1 MIDIKMIMPDKG
13 IIGIKIPKN
22 APLVTALKIIRKYT
36 HESYADIKSHILND
50 DYVFSCK
57 HADDEGLNKILT
69 IYSEFTKA
77 KIKPSLYEHGNK
89 TTLTLLKNLAE
100 SHKEINRYVEY
111 IRDQESEDS
120 EFETY
125 EEFLS
130 HYEDEDEE
138 F

>member
-1 MIDIKMIMPDKG
+1 MTEDKD

-36 HESYADIKSHILND
+36 HESYADIKSHILNN
-50 DYVFSCK
+50 DYVFTCEY
-57 HADDEGLNKILT
+57 ADDKGLNKILT
-69 IYSEFTKA
+69 IYSELNKA
-77 KIKPSLYEHGNK
+77 KIKPTLYDEDGEK
-89 TTLTLLKNLAE
+89 TTIRLLKNLAE
-100 SHKEINRYVEY
+100 SYEETKRYSAY
-111 IRDQESEDS
+111 IMDQESGDS

>member
-1 MIDIKMIMPDKG
+1 MTDEED

-36 HESYADIKSHILND
+36 QESYADIKSHILNN
-50 DYVFSCK
+50 DYVFTCEY
-57 HADDEGLNKILT
+57 ADDKGLNNVISL
-69 IYSEFTKA
+69 YGELNKA
-77 KIKPSLYEHGNK
+77 KIKPTLYDEDGEK

-100 SHKEINRYVEY
+100 SYEETKRYSAYVM
-111 IRDQESEDS
+111 DQESGDS

>member
-1 MIDIKMIMPDKG
+1 MTEDKD

-36 HESYADIKSHILND
+36 HESYADIKSHILNN
-50 DYVFSCK
+50 DYVFTCEY
-57 HADDEGLNKILT
+57 ADDKGLNNVISL
-69 IYSEFTKA
+69 YGELNKA
-77 KIKPSLYEHGNK
+77 KIKPTLYDEDGEK

-100 SHKEINRYVEY
+100 SYEETKRYSAYVM
-111 IRDQESEDS
+111 DQESGDS

>member
-1 MIDIKMIMPDKG
+1 MTDEED

-36 HESYADIKSHILND
+36 HESYAVIKSHILNNEYIFTC
-50 DYVFSCK
+50 DYV
-57 HADDEGLNKILT
+57 DDEGLNNVISL
-69 IYSEFTKA
+69 YGELNKA
-77 KIKPSLYEHGNK
+77 KIKPNVYEHEEK
-89 TTLTLLKNLAE
+89 TTITFLKGLAE
-100 SHKEINRYVEY
+100 SYEDTKRYVEY
-111 IRDQESEDS
+111 IRDQESGDS
-120 EFETY
+120 EFESY

>member
-1 MIDIKMIMPDKG
+1 MTEDKD

-36 HESYADIKSHILND
+36 QESYADIKSHILNN
-50 DYVFSCK
+50 DYVFTCEY
-57 HADDEGLNKILT
+57 ADDKGLNNVISL
-69 IYSEFTKA
+69 YGELNKA
-77 KIKPSLYEHGNK
+77 KIKPTLYDEDGEK

-100 SHKEINRYVEY
+100 SYEETKRYSAYVM
-111 IRDQESEDS
+111 DQESGDS

>member
-1 MIDIKMIMPDKG
+1 MTEYKD

-22 APLVTALKIIRKYT
+22 APSVTVLKII
-36 HESYADIKSHILND
+36 LNNY
-50 DYVFSCK
+50 YVFTCDYDYIHDK
-57 HADDEGLNKILT
+57 GLNNVFALYDELNKV
-69 IYSEFTKA
+69 
-77 KIKPSLYEHGNK
+77 KIKPTIYKRGNK
-89 TTLTLLKNLAE
+89 ITLTFLKDLAE
-100 SHKEINRYVEY
+100 SYEETKRYTEY
-111 IRDQESEDS
+111 IMDQESGDS

>member
-1 MIDIKMIMPDKG
+1 MTDEED

-22 APLVTALKIIRKYT
+22 APLVVALKIIRKYT
-36 HESYADIKSHILND
+36 HESYAVIKSHILNNE
-50 DYVFSCK
+50 YVFSCDYV
-57 HADDEGLNKILT
+57 DDEGLNNIISL
-69 IYSEFTKA
+69 YGEFTKA
-77 KIKPSLYEHGNK
+77 KIKPTLYELDGKK
-89 TTLTLLKNLAE
+89 TTIRSLKTLAKTYE
-100 SHKEINRYVEY
+100 EDYKYIEY
-111 IRDQESEDS
+111 ISDQESGDS

>member
-1 MIDIKMIMPDKG
+1 MTDEED

-36 HESYADIKSHILND
+36 QESYADIKSHILNN

-57 HADDEGLNKILT
+57 HSDDKGLNKILT
-69 IYSEFTKA
+69 LYGEFTKA
-77 KIKPSLYEHGNK
+77 KIKTSLYEHGNK
-89 TTLTLLKNLAE
+89 TTVTLLKNLAE
-100 SHKEINRYVEY
+100 SHKDTKRYVEY
-111 IRDQESEDS
+111 IREQESGDS

-130 HYEDEDEE
+130 HYENEDEE

>member
-1 MIDIKMIMPDKG
+1 MTDEED

-36 HESYADIKSHILND
+36 QESYADIKSHILNN
-50 DYVFSCK
+50 DYVFTCEY
-57 HADDEGLNKILT
+57 ADDKGLNNVISL
-69 IYSEFTKA
+69 YGELNQA
-77 KIKPSLYEHGNK
+77 KIKPTLYDEDGEK

-100 SHKEINRYVEY
+100 SYEETKRYSAYVM
-111 IRDQESEDS
+111 DQESGDS

-130 HYEDEDEE
+130 HYENEYE
-138 F
+138 

>member
-1 MIDIKMIMPDKG
+1 MTYKD

-36 HESYADIKSHILND
+36 QESYADIKSHILNN
-50 DYVFSCK
+50 DYVFTCEY
-57 HADDEGLNKILT
+57 ADDKGLNNVISL
-69 IYSEFTKA
+69 YGELNKA
-77 KIKPSLYEHGNK
+77 KIKPTLYDEDGEK

-100 SHKEINRYVEY
+100 SYEETKRYSAYVM
-111 IRDQESEDS
+111 DQESGDS

>member
-1 MIDIKMIMPDKG
+1 MTDEED

-22 APLVTALKIIRKYT
+22 APLVTALKIIRKYI
-36 HESYADIKSHILND
+36 HESYADIKSHILNN
-50 DYVFSCK
+50 DYVFTCEY
-57 HADDEGLNKILT
+57 ADDKGLNNVISL
-69 IYSEFTKA
+69 YGELNKA
-77 KIKPSLYEHGNK
+77 KIKPTLYDEDGEK

-100 SHKEINRYVEY
+100 SYEETKRYSAYVM
-111 IRDQESEDS
+111 DQESGDS

>member
-1 MIDIKMIMPDKG
+1 MTEYKD

-36 HESYADIKSHILND
+36 HESYADIKSHILNN
-50 DYVFSCK
+50 DYVFTCEY
-57 HADDEGLNKILT
+57 ADDVGLNKVITL
-69 IYSEFTKA
+69 YGEFTKA
-77 KIKPSLYEHGNK
+77 KIKPTLYDEDGEK
-89 TTLTLLKNLAE
+89 TTIRLLKNLAE
-100 SHKEINRYVEY
+100 SYEETKRYSAY
-111 IRDQESEDS
+111 IMDQESGDS

>member
-1 MIDIKMIMPDKG
+1 MIMPDKG

-22 APLVTALKIIRKYT
+22 APLVTALRIIRKYT
-36 HESYADIKSHILND
+36 HESYADIKSHILNN
-50 DYVFSCK
+50 DYVFTCDYDYIHDK
-57 HADDEGLNKILT
+57 GLNNVFALYDELNKV
-69 IYSEFTKA
+69 
-77 KIKPSLYEHGNK
+77 KIKPTIYKRGNK
-89 TTLTLLKNLAE
+89 ITLTFLKDLAE
-100 SHKEINRYVEY
+100 SYEETKRYTEY
-111 IRDQESEDS
+111 IMDQESGDS

>member
-1 MIDIKMIMPDKG
+1 MTDEED

-36 HESYADIKSHILND
+36 QESYADIKSHILNN
-50 DYVFSCK
+50 DYVFTCEY
-57 HADDEGLNKILT
+57 ADDKGLNNVISL
-69 IYSEFTKA
+69 YGELNKA
-77 KIKPSLYEHGNK
+77 TIKPTLYDEDGEK

-100 SHKEINRYVEY
+100 SYEETKRYSAYVM
-111 IRDQESEDS
+111 DQESGDS

>member
-1 MIDIKMIMPDKG
+1 MTEYKD

-36 HESYADIKSHILND
+36 QESYADIKSHILNN
-50 DYVFSCK
+50 DYVFTCEY
-57 HADDEGLNKILT
+57 ADDKGLNNVISL
-69 IYSEFTKA
+69 YGELNKA
-77 KIKPSLYEHGNK
+77 KIKPTLYDEDGEK

-100 SHKEINRYVEY
+100 SYEETKRYSAYVM
-111 IRDQESEDS
+111 DQESGDS

>member
-1 MIDIKMIMPDKG
+1 MTDEED

-36 HESYADIKSHILND
+36 QESYADIKSHILNN
-50 DYVFSCK
+50 DYVFTCEY
-57 HADDEGLNKILT
+57 ADDKGLNNVISL
-69 IYSEFTKA
+69 YGELNKA
-77 KIKPSLYEHGNK
+77 KIKPTLYDEDGEK

-100 SHKEINRYVEY
+100 SYEETKRYSAYVM
-111 IRDQESEDS
+111 DQESGDS

-130 HYEDEDEE
+130 HYENEYE
-138 F
+138 